1 MFEIKQIDK
10 KAEIKVAKLFKTISD
25 PTRIK
30 IIYMLKNQEL
40 NVSKIVESLNMEQ
53 SAVSHQLRILRDI
66 NLVSYEKRG
75 KEVYYKLADEHV
87 YMIINQAYDH
97 VMEEFNE

>member
-97 VMEEFNE
+97 VMEEFN

>member
-1 MFEIKQIDK
+1 MSSIKHIK
-10 KAEIKVAKLFKTISD
+10 KEAEIKVSRLFKTIAD
-25 PTRIK
+25 PTRLK

-40 NVSKIVESLNMEQ
+40 NVSKIVEALNMEQ
-53 SAVSHQLRILRDI
+53 SAVSHQLKVLRDI
-66 NLVSYEKRG
+66 NFVSYEKRG

-97 VMEEFNE
+97 VMEDL